1 MIETVFRTAD
11 VARADRIGY
20 WRELVSRSRAP
31 VELTGDP
38 DRFEAAE
45 RALEL
50 GTGPDAVTVLVTT
63 TSAATVRRTPELIRR
78 SDPEVLYLSLVLHG
92 DAEVGCDGREFRY
105 GPGQWTAHDSSRPA
119 EIRLAGGSGRFA
131 SVGVVVPKR
140 PLSVPRDQ
148 IGRAVGPPLPGRDGV
163 GGLLAG
169 TLANIIAAP
178 GGYGAS
184 DGPRLATV
192 LTDLVSALLA
202 HAIDA
207 GEPGEARGRTLLLRA
222 HEFIDRHLQDPG
234 LTPAAVAAAHHVSVS
249 YLHRLFSAEGRTVA
263 AWIRLRRLE
272 RARLA
277 LADPALRAVPVHR
290 IAAMWGFTHHSA
302 FTRTFRDAFGM
313 SPSDYRQR
321 ALDAGARTPTRTP
334 WSADT
339 V

>member
-11 VARADRIGY
+11 AARAADRIGH
-20 WRELVSRSRAP
+20 WREPVGRSRAP
-31 VELTGDP
+31 VGPGGDR
-38 DRFEAAE
+38 DRLDAGE
-45 RALEL
+45 RALRL
-50 GTGPDAVTVLVTT
+50 GTDPDTVTVF
-63 TSAATVRRTPELIRR
+63 ATATTPETFRRRPDLVRR
-78 SDPEVLYLSLVLHG
+78 SDPDVLCLSLVLRGCVEAVCG
-92 DAEVGCDGREFRY
+92 DREFRY
-105 GPGQWTAHDSSRPA
+105 GPAQWLAHDPSRPA
-119 EIRLAGGSGRFA
+119 AIRPAGGSGPVE

-140 PLSVPRDQ
+140 LLSVPGDRL
-148 IGRAVGPPLPGRDGV
+148 GRAIGPPLPGHDGV

-169 TLANIIAAP
+169 TVANILADP
-178 GGYGAS
+178 GAYRAS

-192 LTDLVSALLA
+192 LADLASALLA

-207 GEPGEARGRTLLLRA
+207 GEAGEGAPPEVRRRALLLHA

-234 LTPAAVAAAHHVSVS
+234 LTPAAVAAAHHISVS

-302 FTRTFRDAFGM
+302 FTRAFRDAFGLP
-313 SPSDYRQR
+313 PSDYRHR
-321 ALDAGARTPTRTP
+321 TLGAPT
-334 WSADT
+334 
-339 V
+339 